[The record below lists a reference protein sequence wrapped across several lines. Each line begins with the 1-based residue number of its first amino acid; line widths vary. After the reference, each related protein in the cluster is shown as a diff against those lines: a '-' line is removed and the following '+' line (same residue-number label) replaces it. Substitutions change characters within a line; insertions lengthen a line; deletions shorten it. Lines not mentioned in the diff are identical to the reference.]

1 MISPSALVSNSA
13 KIADSA
19 MIWDFSQVRDGAD
32 IGEFVVVGLGAYI
45 GTEVKV
51 GSNSKIQNYALI
63 YEPALLEEGVFI
75 GPGAILTNDKFP
87 RAINQDGTRKSA
99 SDWQAV
105 GVLVRQGASIGAG
118 AICVAPL
125 KIGNWAMVAAGSVV
139 VTDVPDFALVAGV
152 PARQIGWVGQ
162 AGTRLEANH
171 DDSSL
176 FRCPTTGQ
184 SFRLKSEG
192 KLVQL

>member
-1 MISPSALVSNSA
+1 MISPSALIANSA

-32 IGEFVVVGLGAYI
+32 IGENVVVGLGAYI

-63 YEPALLEEGVFI
+63 YEPALLEEGVFV

-87 RAINQDGTRKSA
+87 RAINEDGTRKSA

-105 GVLVRQGASIGAG
+105 GVTVCQGASVGAG

-139 VTDVPDFALVAGV
+139 VTDVPDFALVAGT
-152 PARQIGWVGQ
+152 PARRIGWVCKCGQ
-162 AGTRLEANH
+162 RL
-171 DDSSL
+171 SL
-176 FRCPTTGQ
+176 RNETILECPNDGASYRLNVGNVVTG
-184 SFRLKSEG
+184 L
-192 KLVQL
+192 